1 MNSFQTL
8 MSIATCATTPGEYYE
23 SGAWG
28 RMGKDGPSFT
38 FGKDGGAAAAAAGRG
53 PRSRGRGDDAPGPGA
68 YWADDA
74 EDGAGDGAGGRT
86 TRGFS
91 FGGGRVGKAW
101 DTAGP
106 GGDAPGPG
114 TYYDD
119 IVKGASTGAAFSFG
133 TGPRSALGGRKAGDA
148 LPGPGDYSADTSD
161 VVGRCRLTFSN
172 PR

>member
-1 MNSFQTL
+1 

-106 GGDAPGPG
+106 GGRGFHSFTFQLNVSAFCGIG
-114 TYYDD
+114 N
-119 IVKGASTGAAFSFG
+119 ASRGC
-133 TGPRSALGGRKAGDA
+133 LGG
-148 LPGPGDYSADTSD
+148 
-161 VVGRCRLTFSN
+161 VGGYWGVSCVCSCFSIGL
-172 PR
+172 R